1 MIIHILK
8 DGTIL
13 KDISGHT
20 VKREDAPVA
29 YEVLERKAKG
39 EQIHG
44 KYSRVN
50 RQSRGNR
57 AGIARI

>member
-13 KDISGHT
+13 NDISGHT

-39 EQIHG
+39 EQ
-44 KYSRVN
+44 KD
-50 RQSRGNR
+50 GNKV
-57 AGIARI
+57 

>member
-20 VKREDAPVA
+20 VKKEDAPVA
-29 YEVLERKAKG
+29 YEVLERKKAKG
-39 EQIHG
+39 EQ
-44 KYSRVN
+44 KD
-50 RQSRGNR
+50 GNKV
-57 AGIARI
+57 